1 MFIRGYKVIL
11 GHICLV
17 VLAVFN
23 YEWLED
29 NGRTTDSLLKKVAKQ
44 VVSQLGDS
52 LDTTIIYTRKLST
65 SYNTSTG
72 AVTTSD
78 TSYTIKVPVEFIQS
92 TEETGYQENVA
103 RIFITP
109 DLIGDS
115 QPLLSDEITLT
126 FSGSTRVAKITDV
139 RTLRG
144 GQEYLFRVDVIF

>member
-1 MFIRGYKVIL
+1 MAGQL
-11 GHICLV
+11 
-17 VLAVFN
+17 
-23 YEWLED
+23 
-29 NGRTTDSLLKKVAKQ
+29 DSLLKSVAKQ

-52 LDTTIIYTRKLST
+52 LDTTIVYTSQASA

-78 TSYTIKVPVEFIQS
+78 TSYTIKVPVEFVQS
-92 TEETGYQENVA
+92 TEESGYQENIA

>member
-1 MFIRGYKVIL
+1 MAGQL
-11 GHICLV
+11 DT
-17 VLAVFN
+17 A
-23 YEWLED
+23 
-29 NGRTTDSLLKKVAKQ
+29 LKQIAKQ

-52 LDTTIIYTRKLST
+52 LDTTIIYTRKLSA
-65 SYNTSTG
+65 SYSTSTG

-92 TEETGYQENVA
+92 TEETGFQENVA
-103 RIFITP
+103 RVYITP

>member
-1 MFIRGYKVIL
+1 MAGQL
-11 GHICLV
+11 DT
-17 VLAVFN
+17 A
-23 YEWLED
+23 
-29 NGRTTDSLLKKVAKQ
+29 LKQIAKQ

-52 LDTTIIYTRKLST
+52 LDTTIIYTRKSST

-92 TEETGYQENVA
+92 TEESGYQENIA
-103 RIFITP
+103 RIYITP

-115 QPLLSDEITLT
+115 QPLLSAEITLT

>member
-1 MFIRGYKVIL
+1 MAGQL
-11 GHICLV
+11 
-17 VLAVFN
+17 
-23 YEWLED
+23 
-29 NGRTTDSLLKKVAKQ
+29 DSLLKNVAKQ

-52 LDTTIIYTRKLST
+52 LDTSIIYTRKLST

-92 TEETGYQENVA
+92 TEETGFQENVA

-115 QPLLSDEITLT
+115 QPLLSDEVTLT

>member
-1 MFIRGYKVIL
+1 MAGQL
-11 GHICLV
+11 DT
-17 VLAVFN
+17 A
-23 YEWLED
+23 
-29 NGRTTDSLLKKVAKQ
+29 LKNIAKQ

-52 LDTTIIYTRKLST
+52 LDTTIIYTRKSSA

-92 TEETGYQENVA
+92 SEETGFQENIA
-103 RIFITP
+103 RVYITP
-109 DLIGDS
+109 DLIGDN

-144 GQEYLFRVDVIF
+144 GQEYLFRIDVIF

>member
-1 MFIRGYKVIL
+1 MAGQL
-11 GHICLV
+11 
-17 VLAVFN
+17 
-23 YEWLED
+23 
-29 NGRTTDSLLKKVAKQ
+29 DSLLKNVAKQ

-78 TSYTIKVPVEFIQS
+78 TSYTIKVPVEFVQS
-92 TEETGYQENVA
+92 TEETGFQENVA

-115 QPLLSDEITLT
+115 QPLLSDEVTLT

>member
-1 MFIRGYKVIL
+1 MAGQL
-11 GHICLV
+11 DT
-17 VLAVFN
+17 A
-23 YEWLED
+23 
-29 NGRTTDSLLKKVAKQ
+29 LKNIAKQ

-115 QPLLSDEITLT
+115 QPLLSDEVTLT

>member
-1 MFIRGYKVIL
+1 MAGQL
-11 GHICLV
+11 D
-17 VLAVFN
+17 A
-23 YEWLED
+23 
-29 NGRTTDSLLKKVAKQ
+29 LLKNVAKQ

-52 LDTTIIYTRKLST
+52 LDTTIVYTRQASA
-65 SYNTSTG
+65 SYNTYTG

-78 TSYTIKVPVEFIQS
+78 TSYTIKVPVEFVQS
-92 TEETGYQENVA
+92 TEESGYQENIA

>member
-1 MFIRGYKVIL
+1 MAGQL
-11 GHICLV
+11 DT
-17 VLAVFN
+17 A
-23 YEWLED
+23 
-29 NGRTTDSLLKKVAKQ
+29 LKNIAKQ

-52 LDTTIIYTRKLST
+52 LDTTIIYTRKSSA

-92 TEETGYQENVA
+92 SEETGFQENIA
-103 RIFITP
+103 RIYITP

-126 FSGSTRVAKITDV
+126 FSGSTRVSKITDV
-139 RTLRG
+139 KTLRG

>member
-1 MFIRGYKVIL
+1 MAGQL
-11 GHICLV
+11 DT
-17 VLAVFN
+17 A
-23 YEWLED
+23 
-29 NGRTTDSLLKKVAKQ
+29 LKNIAKQ

-144 GQEYLFRVDVIF
+144 GQEYLFRVDIIF

>member
-1 MFIRGYKVIL
+1 MAGQL
-11 GHICLV
+11 
-17 VLAVFN
+17 
-23 YEWLED
+23 
-29 NGRTTDSLLKKVAKQ
+29 DSLLKNVAKQ
-44 VVSQLGDS
+44 VVSQQGDS
-52 LDTTIIYTRKLST
+52 LDTTIVYTRQASA

-103 RIFITP
+103 RIFVTP

>member
-1 MFIRGYKVIL
+1 MAGQL
-11 GHICLV
+11 
-17 VLAVFN
+17 
-23 YEWLED
+23 
-29 NGRTTDSLLKKVAKQ
+29 DSLLKNVAKQ

-52 LDTTIIYTRKLST
+52 LNTTIVYTRQASA

-126 FSGSTRVAKITDV
+126 FSGSTRAAKITDV

>member
-1 MFIRGYKVIL
+1 MAGQL
-11 GHICLV
+11 DT
-17 VLAVFN
+17 A
-23 YEWLED
+23 
-29 NGRTTDSLLKKVAKQ
+29 LKNIAKQ

-52 LDTTIIYTRKLST
+52 LDTTIIYTRKASA

-92 TEETGYQENVA
+92 SEETGFQENVA
-103 RIFITP
+103 RIYITP

>member
-1 MFIRGYKVIL
+1 MAGQL
-11 GHICLV
+11 DT
-17 VLAVFN
+17 A
-23 YEWLED
+23 
-29 NGRTTDSLLKKVAKQ
+29 LKNIAKQ
-44 VVSQLGDS
+44 VVSQLGAS
-52 LDTTIIYTRKLST
+52 LDTTIFYTRKLSA

-72 AVTTSD
+72 AVTSSY
-78 TSYTIKVPVEFIQS
+78 TSYTIKVPIEFIRS
-92 TEETGYQENVA
+92 SEETGFQENTA

-144 GQEYLFRVDVIF
+144 GHEYLFRVDVIF

>member
-1 MFIRGYKVIL
+1 MAGQL
-11 GHICLV
+11 DT
-17 VLAVFN
+17 A
-23 YEWLED
+23 
-29 NGRTTDSLLKKVAKQ
+29 LKNIAKQ

-92 TEETGYQENVA
+92 SEETGFQENIA
-103 RIFITP
+103 RVFITP

>member
-1 MFIRGYKVIL
+1 MAGQLDSIL
-11 GHICLV
+11 K
-17 VLAVFN
+17 N
-23 YEWLED
+23 
-29 NGRTTDSLLKKVAKQ
+29 VAKQ

-52 LDTTIIYTRKLST
+52 LDTTIVYTRKLST

-92 TEETGYQENVA
+92 TEETGFQENIA

-115 QPLLSDEITLT
+115 QPLLSDEVTLT

>member
-1 MFIRGYKVIL
+1 MAGQL
-11 GHICLV
+11 
-17 VLAVFN
+17 
-23 YEWLED
+23 
-29 NGRTTDSLLKKVAKQ
+29 DSLLKNVAKQ

-52 LDTTIIYTRKLST
+52 LDTTIVYTRQASA

-115 QPLLSDEITLT
+115 QPLTI
-126 FSGSTRVAKITDV
+126 R
-139 RTLRG
+139 
-144 GQEYLFRVDVIF
+144 

>member
-1 MFIRGYKVIL
+1 MAGQL
-11 GHICLV
+11 
-17 VLAVFN
+17 
-23 YEWLED
+23 
-29 NGRTTDSLLKKVAKQ
+29 DSLLKKVAKQ

-52 LDTTIIYTRKLST
+52 LATTIIYTRKSST

-92 TEETGYQENVA
+92 TEETGFQENVA

>member
-1 MFIRGYKVIL
+1 MFMAGQL
-11 GHICLV
+11 DT
-17 VLAVFN
+17 A
-23 YEWLED
+23 
-29 NGRTTDSLLKKVAKQ
+29 LKNIAKQ

-52 LDTTIIYTRKLST
+52 LDTTIIYTRKSSA

-92 TEETGYQENVA
+92 SEETGFQENVA
-103 RIFITP
+103 RIYITP

>member
-1 MFIRGYKVIL
+1 MAGQL
-11 GHICLV
+11 
-17 VLAVFN
+17 
-23 YEWLED
+23 
-29 NGRTTDSLLKKVAKQ
+29 DSLLKNVAKQ

-103 RIFITP
+103 RIFIPP

-115 QPLLSDEITLT
+115 QPLLSDEVTLT

>member
-1 MFIRGYKVIL
+1 MAGQL
-11 GHICLV
+11 D
-17 VLAVFN
+17 A
-23 YEWLED
+23 
-29 NGRTTDSLLKKVAKQ
+29 LLKNVAKQ

-52 LDTTIIYTRKLST
+52 LDTTIVYTRKLSA

-78 TSYTIKVPVEFIQS
+78 TSYTIKVPVEFVQS
-92 TEETGYQENVA
+92 TEESGYQENIA

>member
-1 MFIRGYKVIL
+1 MAGQL
-11 GHICLV
+11 
-17 VLAVFN
+17 
-23 YEWLED
+23 
-29 NGRTTDSLLKKVAKQ
+29 DSLLKKVAKQ

-52 LDTTIIYTRKLST
+52 LDTTIIYTRKASA

>member
-1 MFIRGYKVIL
+1 MAGQL
-11 GHICLV
+11 
-17 VLAVFN
+17 
-23 YEWLED
+23 
-29 NGRTTDSLLKKVAKQ
+29 DSLLKNVAKQ

-103 RIFITP
+103 RIFVTP

-139 RTLRG
+139 RTLHG

>member
-1 MFIRGYKVIL
+1 MAGQL
-11 GHICLV
+11 DT
-17 VLAVFN
+17 A
-23 YEWLED
+23 
-29 NGRTTDSLLKKVAKQ
+29 LKNIAKQ

-52 LDTTIIYTRKLST
+52 LDTTIIYTRKSSA

-92 TEETGYQENVA
+92 TEESGYQENIA
-103 RIFITP
+103 RIYITP
-109 DLIGDS
+109 DLIVDS

>member
-1 MFIRGYKVIL
+1 MAGQLDSIL
-11 GHICLV
+11 K
-17 VLAVFN
+17 N
-23 YEWLED
+23 
-29 NGRTTDSLLKKVAKQ
+29 VAKQ

-92 TEETGYQENVA
+92 TEETGFQENVA

-115 QPLLSDEITLT
+115 QPLLSDEVTLT

>member
-1 MFIRGYKVIL
+1 MAGQL
-11 GHICLV
+11 DS
-17 VLAVFN
+17 VLK
-23 YEWLED
+23 
-29 NGRTTDSLLKKVAKQ
+29 SVAKQ

-78 TSYTIKVPVEFIQS
+78 TSYTIKVPVEFVQS

-103 RIFITP
+103 RIYITP

>member
-1 MFIRGYKVIL
+1 MAGQL
-11 GHICLV
+11 
-17 VLAVFN
+17 
-23 YEWLED
+23 
-29 NGRTTDSLLKKVAKQ
+29 DSLLKNVAKQ

-52 LDTTIIYTRKLST
+52 LDTTIIYTRKSST

-92 TEETGYQENVA
+92 SEETGFQENIA
-103 RIFITP
+103 RVFITP

-144 GQEYLFRVDVIF
+144 GQEYLFRIDVIF